1 MLVSLNWLREYVA
14 LDEPVDA
21 LCDRMTMLGLEIEG
35 VQRPGAGVQGVVI
48 GQIQSIEPHPDADK
62 LVVCKTDVGAG
73 APLQI
78 VCGAKNMKVGDRVP
92 TAVVG
97 ATLPGGFAI
106 GKRKMRG
113 VESQGM
119 MCSARELGLGEEHD
133 GLLIL
138 GADAPIGADAKQ
150 VLGLDDAVLEIE
162 VIPNRGDWASM
173 LGIARELAA
182 ALGKMHCKPEAK
194 PQEAG
199 PKTSELSSVTIER
212 PDLCPRYVGRVI
224 RGVKVG
230 PSPQWLKK
238 RLIAGGQRPINNVV
252 DITNYVLLETGHPL
266 HAFDLRKLK
275 GQRVVIRTAKA
286 GEKIKTID
294 QEVRELSPEMLVI
307 ADAESPV
314 AVAGVMG
321 GYDSEVGEDTV
332 DLFIESAYFE
342 PVQVR
347 RTSRALALISEAS
360 RRFQR
365 GADPEMPLY
374 AANRACQL
382 ILELAGG
389 ELAAGAL
396 DEYPQQVTRP
406 AIHLRYDETDKLL
419 GINVAPD
426 DQKRYL
432 TALGFEL
439 LESQNGTAR
448 YQTPSWRYD
457 CALEADLIEEVARLY
472 GYERIPTTVPRV
484 PRTEVELAPEHKV
497 MRRLRHLLVD
507 LGLTE
512 VINWSFGAA
521 DEDVK
526 AGLAE
531 NNSAMVM
538 LQNPLSENHA
548 GMRTSLLPGLLR
560 VASLNLRKSRPRLAL
575 FELGP
580 VYRAAGGSDTGAE
593 QSNRLAMTLAGS
605 ARPAHWSE
613 PERDTD
619 FYDLKGVIEELL
631 AYLRVEATFTAGDS
645 KTYAAGQAADIFI
658 GDKRVAGL
666 GAVAQDVR
674 NAFDLDQP
682 VYAAELDLDALLGQ
696 PAASPLFAEI
706 SAFPPSLRDLAV
718 VVDAKVPAG
727 SLTETIQ
734 KQGGK
739 HLKRVQIFDIYTGN
753 PIPDGKKSVAL
764 SLAFQSPERTL
775 TDKDTQ
781 KAFDRILKALSEQY
795 GAELR

>member
-14 LDEPVDA
+14 LEDSVDA

-35 VQRPGAGVQGVVI
+35 VQRLGAGVQGVVI

-73 APLQI
+73 EPLQI

-97 ATLPGGFAI
+97 ATLPGDFKI
-106 GKRKMRG
+106 TRRKMRG
-113 VESQGM
+113 IESQGM
-119 MCSARELGLGEEHD
+119 MCSPRELGLGDEHD

-138 GADAPIGADAKQ
+138 GGDAPIGADAKQ
-150 VLGLDDAVLEIE
+150 VLGLNDAVLEIE

-182 ALGKMHCKPEAK
+182 ASGKLHCKPEATPK
-194 PQEAG
+194 ETG
-199 PKTSELSSVTIER
+199 PKTADLSSVSIER

-224 RGVKVG
+224 RGAKVG
-230 PSPQWLKK
+230 PSPEWLKK
-238 RLIAGGQRPINNVV
+238 RLIAAGQRPINNVV

-266 HAFDLRKLK
+266 HAFDLQKLK
-275 GQRVVIRTAKA
+275 GQRVIIRTAKP

-294 QEVRELSPEMLVI
+294 QEVRELTPEMLVI
-307 ADAESPV
+307 ADAEAPV

-347 RTSRALALISEAS
+347 RTSRALTLITEAS
-360 RRFQR
+360 QRFQR

-382 ILELAGG
+382 ILEIAGG

-396 DEYPQQVTRP
+396 DEYPEKVTRP
-406 AIHLRYDETDKLL
+406 SITLRYEETDKLL
-419 GINVAPD
+419 GVNVPPLE
-426 DQKRYL
+426 QQRYL
-432 TALGFEL
+432 TALGFKV
-439 LESQNGTAR
+439 LEVQNGTAR

-512 VINWSFGAA
+512 AINWSFGAA

-526 AGLAE
+526 AGLARD
-531 NNSAMVM
+531 NKAMVM
-538 LQNPLSENHA
+538 LQNPLSENYA
-548 GMRTSLLPGLLR
+548 GMRTSLIPGLLR
-560 VASLNLRKSRPRLAL
+560 TASLNLRKSRPRLAL

-580 VYRAAGGSDTGAE
+580 VYTAGDAADALPE
-593 QSNRLAMTLAGS
+593 QANRLGIVMSGP
-605 ARPAHWSE
+605 ARPNHWSQADRE
-613 PERDTD
+613 TD
-619 FYDLKGVIEELL
+619 FYDLKGVVEELL
-631 AYLRVEATFTAGDS
+631 AYLRVEATYKAGDS
-645 KTYAAGQAADIFI
+645 KTFQTGQAADVYV
-658 GDKRVAGL
+658 GEKRAGSL
-666 GAVAQDVR
+666 GAVAFDVR
-674 NAFDLDQP
+674 SAFDLDQA
-682 VYAAELDLDALLGQ
+682 VFVAELDLDVLLGQ
-696 PAASPLFAEI
+696 PAVSPLFAEI
-706 SAFPPSLRDLAV
+706 SAFPPSLRD
-718 VVDAKVPAG
+718 
-727 SLTETIQ
+727 
-734 KQGGK
+734 
-739 HLKRVQIFDIYTGN
+739 
-753 PIPDGKKSVAL
+753 
-764 SLAFQSPERTL
+764 
-775 TDKDTQ
+775 
-781 KAFDRILKALSEQY
+781 
-795 GAELR
+795 